1 MATTMMALD
10 DRLDET
16 RATTRRLTRHQPSRP
31 FKKYTV

>member
-16 RATTRRLTRHQPSRP
+16 RATTDATPTLAS
-31 FKKYTV
+31 F